1 MLSLWYCDYAA
12 VNNNADLI
20 TDSHLYQPGP
30 IWMAAPAPG
39 DQVLPVKR
47 DKNKYSSRQRMHSER
62 SGGAPTSQEVGWTC
76 LPLSEK
82 ETVWD
87 GTLSGSGTCS
97 VDGGPGGK
105 AWINDKGGQS
115 RD

>member
-1 MLSLWYCDYAA
+1 MS
-12 VNNNADLI
+12 
-20 TDSHLYQPGP
+20 T
-30 IWMAAPAPG
+30 
-39 DQVLPVKR
+39 
-47 DKNKYSSRQRMHSER
+47 
-62 SGGAPTSQEVGWTC
+62 
-76 LPLSEK
+76 LSEK

-105 AWINDKGGQS
+105 ALINDKGGQS